1 MTRWSG
7 IVSSAFLPILYQRGH
22 KPRSNDPSRKPDP
35 VSEMFRITLPDGSVR
50 EVAPGTTPADIAAA
64 IGPGLAKA
72 AIAAR
77 VDGELRD
84 IGRPLDGDSALAL
97 VTARDEADALELARH
112 DFAHVLAEAVQA
124 LFPGTQ
130 ITFGPATEDG
140 FYYDVMAPA
149 SRDPFSMDDLPAI
162 EEKMR
167 EIIRADKPLRRE
179 VWSRQALIDRWTA
192 EGESF
197 KAEWAKELPEGE
209 ELTVYWSGDDW
220 LDMCRGPHL
229 ASTGKLD
236 PQAFKLMR
244 VAGAYWRGDQ
254 KNAQL
259 TRIYGTGWLNKKQL
273 DAHLHKLEEAAKR
286 DHRKLGAEMDL
297 FHLQQ
302 EAHGS
307 VFWHPKG
314 YMIWRELEA
323 YMRRAIDGAGYR
335 EVKTPQVMDARQW
348 EQSGHWGKYR
358 ENMFVIPDEVPNVD
372 DDGPIVSNDA
382 DWMALKPMNCPAHVL
397 IFRQGIKSYRDLPL
411 RFYENG
417 CCHRNE
423 PHGAL
428 HGLMRV
434 RQFTQDDAHI
444 FCREDQIVD
453 EVKAFCALADRVY
466 KDFGFTYS
474 IKLAL
479 RPEKRFGTEEMWDKA
494 ENELRDAVAAAGLN
508 TPDYGWEELPGE
520 GAFYAPKLEWHL
532 TDAIGRTWQVGT
544 IQSDRV
550 LPDRLDASYIG
561 EDGERHRPVMLHRAI
576 FGSYERFIGILIE
589 HFAGRLPA
597 WLAPTQ
603 AVVATIVSDA
613 DDYAKDAVARL
624 KAAGI
629 RAESDLRNEKINYKV
644 REHSLAK
651 VPHLL
656 VVGKREAEEGTVAIR
671 TLGVEGQR
679 VIPLAEAIAWL
690 KGEATPP
697 DLQG

>member
-1 MTRWSG
+1 MT
-7 IVSSAFLPILYQRGH
+7 A
-22 KPRSNDPSRKPDP
+22 
-35 VSEMFRITLPDGSVR
+35 MFKISLPDGSVR
-50 EVAPGTTPADIAAA
+50 EIPAGSTPADVAAA

-84 IGRPLDGDSALAL
+84 IGRPFEGDAALAL
-97 VTARDEADALELARH
+97 VTSRDEADALELARH
-112 DFAHVLAEAVQA
+112 DYAHVLAEAVQNI
-124 LFPGTQ
+124 FPGTQ
-130 ITFGPATEDG
+130 ITFGPSTDDG
-140 FYYDVMAPA
+140 FYYDFAPQ
-149 SRDPFSMDDLPAI
+149 RPFTEEDLPAI
-162 EEKMR
+162 EDAMR
-167 EIIRADKPLRRE
+167 AIIARDEPLVRE
-179 VWSRQALIDRWTA
+179 VWERDALIAKWRA

-197 KAEWAKELPEGE
+197 KAEWAAELPDGE
-209 ELTVYWSGDDW
+209 ELTVYRSGGW
-220 LDMCRGPHL
+220 MDMCRGPHL

-236 PQAFKLMR
+236 PQAFKLTK
-244 VAGAYWRGDQ
+244 VSGAYWRGDQ
-254 KNAQL
+254 ANAVL
-259 TRIYGTGWLNKKQL
+259 SRIYGTGWLNKKQL
-273 DAHLHKLEEAAKR
+273 DAYLLRLEEAAKR
-286 DHRKLGAEMDL
+286 DHRRLGQEMDL
-297 FHLQQ
+297 FHLQA

-307 VFWHPKG
+307 VFWHPPG
-314 YMIWRELEA
+314 FTIWRELEA
-323 YMRRAIDGAGYR
+323 YMRRAIDAAGYR

-372 DDGPIVSNDA
+372 DEGPVISGEA

-411 RFYENG
+411 RLYENG

-444 FCREDQIVD
+444 FCREDQVVA
-453 EVKAFCALADRVY
+453 EVQDFCALADRIY
-466 KDFGFTYS
+466 RDFGFNYA

-479 RPEKRFGTEEMWDKA
+479 RPDQRFGSDADWDKA
-494 ENELRDAVAAAGLN
+494 ENELRDAVAKAGLA
-508 TPDYGWEELPGE
+508 TAEYGWAELPGE

-550 LPDRLDASYIG
+550 LPERLDASFVG

-589 HFAGRLPA
+589 HYAGRFPV
-597 WLAPTQ
+597 WLAPVQ

-613 DDYAKDAVARL
+613 DGYAQAVVERL

-629 RAESDLRNEKINYKV
+629 RVEADLRNEKINYKV

-656 VVGKREAEEGTVAIR
+656 VVGMREAEEGKVAIR
-671 TLGVEGQR
+671 SLGSDGQR
-679 VIPLAEAIAWL
+679 VMTLDEAIAML
-690 KGEATPP
+690 TDEATPP
-697 DLQG
+697 DLRA

>member
-1 MTRWSG
+1 M
-7 IVSSAFLPILYQRGH
+7 
-22 KPRSNDPSRKPDP
+22 
-35 VSEMFRITLPDGSVR
+35 SEMFKISLPDGSVR
-50 EVAPGTTPADIAAA
+50 EMPRGSTPADVAAA

-72 AIAAR
+72 ALAAR
-77 VDGELRD
+77 VDGELVD
-84 IGRPLDGDSALAL
+84 LTRPFSGDAQLAL
-97 VTARDEADALELARH
+97 VTSRDEVEALELARH
-112 DFAHVLAEAVQA
+112 DYAHVLAEAVQA
-124 LFPGTQ
+124 LWPGTQ
-130 ITFGPATEDG
+130 ITFGPATDDG

-149 SRDPFSMDDLPAI
+149 SREPFGMDDLPAI

-167 EIIRADKPLRRE
+167 EIIKADKPLRRE
-179 VWSRQALIDRWTA
+179 VWTRQQLIDKWTT
-192 EGESF
+192 EGEKF
-197 KAEWAKELPEGE
+197 KAEWAAELPEGE
-209 ELTVYWSGDDW
+209 ELTVYWSGTDW

-229 ASTGKLD
+229 PSTGKLD
-236 PQAFKLMR
+236 PSAFKLMR

-259 TRIYGTGWLNKKQL
+259 TRIYGTGWLNRKQL
-273 DAHLHKLEEAAKR
+273 EQHLTRLEEAAKR
-286 DHRKLGAEMDL
+286 DHRKLGGEMDL
-297 FHLQQ
+297 FHLQS

-314 YMIWRELEA
+314 YLIWRELES

-358 ENMFVIPDEVPNVD
+358 ENMFVIPDEVPNVED
-372 DDGPIVSNDA
+372 EGPLVSDEA
-382 DWMALKPMNCPAHVL
+382 EWMALKPMNCPAHVL

-411 RFYENG
+411 RIYENG

-453 EVKAFCALADRVY
+453 EVRAFCELADRIY
-466 KDFGFTYS
+466 RDFGFTYS

-479 RPEKRFGTEEMWDKA
+479 RPEKRFGSDEMWDKA
-494 ENELRDAVAAAGLN
+494 EAELRDAVVRAGLA
-508 TPDYGWEELPGE
+508 TEQYGWEELPGE

-550 LPDRLDASYIG
+550 LPERLDAGYIA

-589 HFAGRLPA
+589 HFAGRLPV
-597 WLAPTQ
+597 WLAPVQ

-613 DDYAKDAVARL
+613 DDYAKDVTDKL

-629 RAESDLRNEKINYKV
+629 RVETDLRNEKINYKV
-644 REHSLAK
+644 REHSLQK

-656 VVGKREAEEGTVAIR
+656 VVGKREAEENTVAVR
-671 TLGVEGQR
+671 TLGAEHQKVMS
-679 VIPLAEAIAWL
+679 LDEAIAML
-690 KGEATPP
+690 RADATPP
-697 DLQG
+697 DLR

>member
-1 MTRWSG
+1 MTELLKIS
-7 IVSSAFLPILYQRGH
+7 
-22 KPRSNDPSRKPDP
+22 
-35 VSEMFRITLPDGSVR
+35 LPDGSVR
-50 EVAPGTTPADIAAA
+50 EMEPGSSPADVAAA

-72 AIAAR
+72 ALAAR
-77 VDGELRD
+77 VNGELRD
-84 IGRPLDGDSALAL
+84 IGRPFDCDSELAL
-97 VTARDEADALELARH
+97 VTSRDEEDALELARH
-112 DFAHVLAEAVQA
+112 DYAHVLAEAVQS
-124 LFPGTQ
+124 LWPGTQ
-130 ITFGPATEDG
+130 ITFGPATDDG
-140 FYYDVMAPA
+140 FYYDVKAPE

-162 EEKMR
+162 EEEMR
-167 EIIRADKPLRRE
+167 RIIKADKPLRRE
-179 VWSRQALIDRWTA
+179 VWSREQLIEKWEAD
-192 EGESF
+192 GETF
-197 KAEWAKELPEGE
+197 KAEWARELPEDE

-236 PQAFKLMR
+236 PHAFKLMR

-273 DAHLHKLEEAAKR
+273 NAHLTRLEEAAKR
-286 DHRKLGAEMDL
+286 DHRKLGREMDL
-297 FHLQQ
+297 FHLQE

-307 VFWHPKG
+307 VFWHPQG
-314 YMIWRELEA
+314 YRIWRQLEA
-323 YMRRAIDGAGYR
+323 YMRRKMDGAGYR
-335 EVKTPQVMDARQW
+335 EIKTPQVMDARQW

-358 ENMFVIPDEVPNVD
+358 ENMFVIPDEVPNTED
-372 DDGPIVSNDA
+372 EGDLVSKDA

-397 IFRQGIKSYRDLPL
+397 VFKQGITSYRDLPIRL
-411 RFYENG
+411 GEMG

-444 FCREDQIVD
+444 FCTESQVVE
-453 EVKAFCALADRVY
+453 EVRAFCKLADSVY
-466 KDFGFTYS
+466 RDFGFKYA

-479 RPEKRFGTEEMWDKA
+479 RPEKRLGSDADWDKA
-494 ENELRDAVAAAGLN
+494 EQELRDAVRDAGMMN
-508 TPDYGWEELPGE
+508 DAYGWEELPGE

-544 IQSDRV
+544 IQGDRV

-561 EDGERHRPVMLHRAI
+561 EDGEKHRPVMLHRAI

-589 HFAGRLPA
+589 HFAGKLPV

-613 DDYAKDAVARL
+613 DDYANEALAKLR
-624 KAAGI
+624 AAGI
-629 RAESDLRNEKINYKV
+629 RTEADLRNEKINYKV

-656 VVGKREAEEGTVAIR
+656 VVGKREAEEGTVAVR
-671 TLGVEGQR
+671 TLGEKEQR
-679 VIPLAEAIAWL
+679 VMSLDEAIAML
-690 KGEATPP
+690 RTEATPP
-697 DLQG
+697 DLRDN

>member
-1 MTRWSG
+1 M
-7 IVSSAFLPILYQRGH
+7 
-22 KPRSNDPSRKPDP
+22 
-35 VSEMFRITLPDGSVR
+35 EMLSITLPDGSVR

-84 IGRPLDGDSALAL
+84 ITRPLEGDAQLAL
-97 VTARDEADALELARH
+97 VTSRDEKDALELARH
-112 DFAHVLAEAVQA
+112 DFAHILAEAVQN

-130 ITFGPATEDG
+130 ITFGPATDDG
-140 FYYDVMAPA
+140 FYYDFAPTPEHG
-149 SRDPFSMDDLPAI
+149 PFTEEELPAI
-162 EEKMR
+162 EAEMR
-167 EIIRADKPLRRE
+167 AIIARDEPLVRE
-179 VWSRQALIDRWTA
+179 VWSRADLIARWKA
-192 EGESF
+192 QGETF
-197 KAEWAKELPEGE
+197 KAEWAAELPEGE
-209 ELTVYWSGDDW
+209 ELTVYKAGNRPDAW

-236 PQAFKLMR
+236 PQAFKLTR
-244 VAGAYWRGDQ
+244 VSGAYWRGDQ
-254 KNAQL
+254 NNAML
-259 TRIYGTGWLNKKQL
+259 SRIYGTGWLNKKQL
-273 DAHLHKLEEAAKR
+273 DQHLFRLEEAAKR
-286 DHRKLGAEMDL
+286 DHRKLGQEMDL
-297 FHLQQ
+297 FHLQA

-323 YMRRAIDGAGYR
+323 YMRRAIDAAGYR

-358 ENMFVIPDEVPNVD
+358 ENMFVIPDEVPNTED
-372 DDGPIVSNDA
+372 EGPIVSDHA
-382 DWMALKPMNCPAHVL
+382 EWMALKPMNCPAHVL

-411 RFYENG
+411 RLYENG

-444 FCREDQIVD
+444 FCREDQIVE
-453 EVKAFCALADRVY
+453 EVQAFCRLADRIY
-466 KDFGFTYS
+466 RDFGFKYA

-479 RPEKRFGTEEMWDKA
+479 RPDNRFGSEEMWDKA
-494 ENELRDAVAAAGLN
+494 EAELRDAVVRAGLA
-508 TPDYGWEELPGE
+508 TEEYGWEELPGE

-550 LPDRLDASYIG
+550 LPERLDASYVG

-589 HFAGRLPA
+589 HFAGKLPA
-597 WLAPTQ
+597 WLAPVQ

-613 DDYAKDAVARL
+613 DDYAVQVAAELR
-624 KAAGI
+624 KAGL
-629 RAESDLRNEKINYKV
+629 RVETDLRNEKINYKV

-651 VPHLL
+651 VPNLL
-656 VVGKREAEEGTVAIR
+656 VVGKREADEGTVALR
-671 TLGVEGQR
+671 QLGSDRQQVLTLAAAIEQLQR
-679 VIPLAEAIAWL
+679 AAM
-690 KGEATPP
+690 PP
-697 DLQG
+697 DLAVAAEVEAQG

>member
-1 MTRWSG
+1 M
-7 IVSSAFLPILYQRGH
+7 
-22 KPRSNDPSRKPDP
+22 
-35 VSEMFRITLPDGSVR
+35 SEVLKISLPDGSVR
-50 EVAPGTTPADIAAA
+50 DMPAGSSPADVAAA

-72 AIAAR
+72 ALAAR
-77 VDGELRD
+77 VNGEVRD
-84 IGRPLDGDSALAL
+84 LTRPFEGDAQLAL
-97 VTARDEADALELARH
+97 ITSRDEADALELVRH
-112 DFAHVLAEAVQA
+112 DYAHVLAEAVQS

-130 ITFGPATEDG
+130 ITFGPATDDG
-140 FYYDVMAPA
+140 FYYDFAPPKIDG
-149 SRDPFSMDDLPAI
+149 RDRPFTDDDLPAI
-162 EEKMR
+162 EAEMR
-167 EIIRADKPLRRE
+167 RIIAADKPLRRE
-179 VWSRQALIDRWTA
+179 EWTRDRLIGWFR
-192 EGESF
+192 EQGESF
-197 KAEWAKELPEGE
+197 KAEWAAELPEGE
-209 ELTVYWSGDDW
+209 ALTVYHSGEDW
-220 LDMCRGPHL
+220 LDLCRGPHL
-229 ASTGKLD
+229 PSTGKLD
-236 PQAFKLMR
+236 PAAFKLTR
-244 VAGAYWRGDQ
+244 VSGAYWRGDQ
-254 KNAQL
+254 KNAML
-259 TRIYGTGWLNKKQL
+259 SRIYGTGWLNKKQL
-273 DAHLHKLEEAAKR
+273 DAHLTRLEEAAKR
-286 DHRKLGAEMDL
+286 DHRKLGQEMDL

-314 YMIWRELEA
+314 YLIWRELEA

-358 ENMFVIPDEVPNVD
+358 ENMFVIPDEVPNVED
-372 DDGPIVSNDA
+372 EGPIVSHDA

-411 RFYENG
+411 RIYENG

-444 FCREDQIVD
+444 FCREDQIVE
-453 EVKAFCALADRVY
+453 EVRAFCELADRVY
-466 KDFGFTYS
+466 KHFGFSYS

-479 RPEKRFGTEEMWDKA
+479 RPENRFGTEEMWDQA
-494 ENELRDAVAAAGLN
+494 ETELRNAVIAAGLA
-508 TPDYGWEELPGE
+508 TEEYGWEELPGE

-550 LPDRLDASYIG
+550 LPDRLDAGYIA
-561 EDGERHRPVMLHRAI
+561 EDGERHRPIMLHRAI

-589 HFAGRLPA
+589 HFAGRLPL
-597 WLAPTQ
+597 WLAPVQ

-613 DDYAKDAVARL
+613 DGYALDVERKLR
-624 KAAGI
+624 AAGL
-629 RAESDLRNEKINYKV
+629 RADSDLRNEKINYKV
-644 REHSLAK
+644 REHSVAK

-671 TLGVEGQR
+671 TLGEQQQKVMS
-679 VIPLAEAIAWL
+679 LDEAIAML
-690 KGEATPP
+690 NAEATPP
-697 DLQG
+697 DLR

>member
-1 MTRWSG
+1 M
-7 IVSSAFLPILYQRGH
+7 
-22 KPRSNDPSRKPDP
+22 
-35 VSEMFRITLPDGSVR
+35 SEMFKISLPDGSVR
-50 EVAPGTTPADIAAA
+50 EMPEGSTPADVAAA

-72 AIAAR
+72 ALAAK
-77 VDGELRD
+77 VDGEMVDLS
-84 IGRPLDGDSALAL
+84 RPFTGDAELAL
-97 VTARDEADALELARH
+97 VTGRDEEEALELARH

-124 LFPGTQ
+124 LWPGTQ
-130 ITFGPATEDG
+130 ITFGPATDDG

-149 SRDPFSMDDLPAI
+149 SREPFGMDDLPAI

-167 EIIRADKPLRRE
+167 EIIKADKPLRRE
-179 VWSRQALIDRWTA
+179 VWTREDLIAKWKAD
-192 EGESF
+192 GEQF
-197 KAEWAKELPEGE
+197 KAEWAAELPEGE
-209 ELTVYWSGDDW
+209 DLTVYWSGEDW

-229 ASTGKLD
+229 PSTGKLD

-273 DAHLHKLEEAAKR
+273 NAHLTRLEEAAKR
-286 DHRKLGAEMDL
+286 DHRKLAGEMDL
-297 FHLQQ
+297 FHLQP

-314 YMIWRELEA
+314 YVIWRELEA

-358 ENMFVIPDEVPNVD
+358 ENMFVIPDEVPNTED
-372 DDGPIVSNDA
+372 EGPLVSDDA

-397 IFRQGIKSYRDLPL
+397 IFRQGIKSYRELPL
-411 RFYENG
+411 RLYENG

-453 EVKAFCALADRVY
+453 EVQAFCELANRVY
-466 KDFGFTYS
+466 QDFGFSYS

-479 RPEKRFGTEEMWDKA
+479 RPDNRIGSDDLWDKA
-494 ENELRDAVAAAGLN
+494 EQELRDAVERAGLAS
-508 TPDYGWEELPGE
+508 DEYGWEELPGE

-544 IQSDRV
+544 IQSDRM
-550 LPDRLDASYIG
+550 LPERLDASYIG
-561 EDGERHRPVMLHRAI
+561 EDGEKHRPVMLHRAI

-589 HFAGRLPA
+589 HFAGKLPV
-597 WLAPTQ
+597 WLAPVQ

-613 DDYAKDAVARL
+613 DAYAQDVTAKL
-624 KAAGI
+624 KAAGV
-629 RAESDLRNEKINYKV
+629 RVETDLRNEKINYKV
-644 REHSLAK
+644 REHSLK
-651 VPHLL
+651 KIPHLL
-656 VVGKREAEEGTVAIR
+656 VVGKREAEEGTVAVR
-671 TLGVEGQR
+671 TLGEQQQKMMS
-679 VIPLAEAIAWL
+679 LDEAIAML
-690 KGEATPP
+690 KGEATAP
-697 DLQG
+697 DLKS

>member
-1 MTRWSG
+1 
-7 IVSSAFLPILYQRGH
+7 
-22 KPRSNDPSRKPDP
+22 
-35 VSEMFRITLPDGSVR
+35 MFKISLPDGSVR
-50 EVAPGTTPADIAAA
+50 EMAPGSTPADVAAA

-77 VDGELRD
+77 VDGELVD
-84 IGRPLDGDSALAL
+84 LTRPFTADANLAL
-97 VTARDEADALELARH
+97 VTTRDEAEALDLARH

-130 ITFGPATEDG
+130 ITFGPSTDDG
-140 FYYDVMAPA
+140 FYYDFAPKD
-149 SRDPFSMDDLPAI
+149 RPFTDEDLPAI
-162 EEKMR
+162 EAEMR
-167 EIIRADKPLRRE
+167 RIIAADKPLRRE
-179 VWSRQALIDRWTA
+179 VWSREQLISRWKQQ
-192 EGESF
+192 GENF
-197 KAEWAKELPEGE
+197 KAEWAAELPEGE
-209 ELTVYWSGDDW
+209 ELSVYWSGDDW

-229 ASTGKLD
+229 PSTGKLD
-236 PQAFKLMR
+236 QAAFKLTR
-244 VAGAYWRGDQ
+244 VSGAYWRGDQ
-254 KNAQL
+254 KNAML
-259 TRIYGTGWLNKKQL
+259 SRIYGTGWLNRKQL
-273 DAHLHKLEEAAKR
+273 DAHLTRLEEAAKR
-286 DHRKLGAEMDL
+286 DHRKLGGEMDL
-297 FHLQQ
+297 FHLQA

-314 YMIWRELEA
+314 YLIWRELEA

-372 DDGPIVSNDA
+372 DEGPIVSNDA

-411 RFYENG
+411 RIYENG

-444 FCREDQIVD
+444 FCREDQIVQ
-453 EVKAFCALADRVY
+453 EVQDFCALADRVY

-494 ENELRDAVAAAGLN
+494 EAELRDAVVRAGLA
-508 TPDYGWEELPGE
+508 TDEYGWEELPGE

-561 EDGERHRPVMLHRAI
+561 EDGEKHRPVMLHRAI

-589 HFAGRLPA
+589 HFAGRLPV
-597 WLAPTQ
+597 WLAPVQ

-613 DDYAKDAVARL
+613 DGYAAEVTEQL

-629 RAESDLRNEKINYKV
+629 RADTDLRNEKINYKV
-644 REHSLAK
+644 REHSLQK

-656 VVGKREAEEGTVAIR
+656 VVGKREAEEGTVAVR
-671 TLGVEGQR
+671 TLGVEHQK
-679 VIPLAEAIAWL
+679 VMPLAEAIAL
-690 KGEATPP
+690 IRGEATAP
-697 DLQG
+697 DLR

>member
-1 MTRWSG
+1 LGW
-7 IVSSAFLPILYQRGH
+7 QRDGS
-22 KPRSNDPSRKPDP
+22 KPKLKASKFM
-35 VSEMFRITLPDGSVR
+35 SEMIRITLPDGTAR
-50 EVAPGTTPADIAAA
+50 EVARGTTPADIAAA

-84 IGRPLDGDSALAL
+84 ITRPLEADAQLAL
-97 VTARDEADALELARH
+97 VTSRDEADALELARH
-112 DFAHVLAEAVQA
+112 DFAHILAEAVQG

-130 ITFGPATEDG
+130 ITFGPSTDDG

-149 SRDPFSMDDLPAI
+149 SRGPFTMDDLPAI

-167 EIIRADKPLRRE
+167 DIIRADKPLRRE
-179 VWSRQALIDRWTA
+179 VMARDALIATWQNA
-192 EGESF
+192 GESF
-197 KAEWAKELPEGE
+197 KAEWAAELPEGE
-209 ELTVYWSGDDW
+209 ELSVYWSGNDW
-220 LDMCRGPHL
+220 MDMCRGPHL

-236 PQAFKLMR
+236 PAAFKLTR

-254 KNAQL
+254 NNPQL
-259 TRIYGTGWLNKKQL
+259 SRIYGTGWLNKKQL
-273 DAHLHKLEEAAKR
+273 DAHLLRLEEAAKR
-286 DHRKLGAEMDL
+286 DHRRLGQDMDL

-307 VFWHPKG
+307 VFWHPNG
-314 YMIWRELEA
+314 YLIWRELEA
-323 YMRRAIDGAGYR
+323 YMRRAIDGAGYK

-358 ENMFVIPDEVPNVD
+358 ANMFVIPDEVPNVD
-372 DDGPIVSNDA
+372 DEGPVISGEA

-411 RFYENG
+411 RIYENG

-444 FCREDQIVD
+444 FCREDQIVE
-453 EVKAFCALADRVY
+453 EVQAFCALADRVY
-466 KDFGFTYS
+466 KEFGFTYS

-479 RPEKRFGTEEMWDKA
+479 RPDQRFGSDADWDKA
-494 ENELRDAVAAAGLN
+494 ENELRDAVVRAGLA
-508 TPDYGWEELPGE
+508 TPEFGWEELPGE

-550 LPDRLDASYIG
+550 LPERLDASYVG
-561 EDGERHRPVMLHRAI
+561 EDGARHRPVMLHRAI

-589 HFAGRLPA
+589 HYAGRFPV
-597 WLAPTQ
+597 WLAPVQ
-603 AVVATIVSDA
+603 AVVATITSEA
-613 DDYAKDAVARL
+613 DGYAHDVTAKL

-629 RAESDLRNEKINYKV
+629 RVEADTRNEKINYKV
-644 REHSLAK
+644 REHSVAK

-656 VVGKREAEEGTVAIR
+656 VVGMREAEEGKVAIR
-671 TLGVEGQR
+671 SLGSDGQR
-679 VIPLAEAIAWL
+679 IMTLDEAIAML
-690 KGEATPP
+690 SHEATPP
-697 DLQG
+697 DIR